1 MTYWPQ
7 EITER
12 MTVLAFDAP
21 ANHRAARRSLNNSHN
36 NGQQVSFHHVMWP
49 TRLAVTFSSVPTMA

>member
-12 MTVLAFDAP
+12 MAVLAFDAP
-21 ANHRAARRSLNNSHN
+21 ANHRAARRSLNNSYN
-36 NGQQVSFHHVMWP
+36 NLILPPCHVAH
-49 TRLAVTFSSVPTMA
+49 TTGSNL